1 MSHDEA
7 SLEAVMELDAR
18 PDSRRT
24 WLASVWAHRD
34 VLLMLSR
41 ADFHVRYKRATFGVL
56 WAVAVP
62 VVQSVVLAVVFSH
75 IIRVDDARAF
85 AAYVLAG
92 VLAWSYFALSVT
104 AASTAIVDGSN
115 LTDKVWFPRALL
127 PIVPCLANL
136 AGLCVSIAVLAVALP
151 FLHGEFGPRLLLL
164 VPAVALLLAFTLALG
179 LALSALHVYF
189 RDVKFLVQAG
199 LLVWFYVT
207 PIAYA
212 KSMLGGLSR
221 IVDFNPVTGIVAL
234 FQTAAVGA
242 PPHWQRALLVSV
254 VTTVVLGG
262 VALEAQRRH
271 DRLFV
276 DLL

>member
-1 MSHDEA
+1 M
-7 SLEAVMELDAR
+7 
-18 PDSRRT
+18 
-24 WLASVWAHRD
+24 LA
-34 VLLMLSR
+34 R

-75 IIRVDDARAF
+75 IIRVGDGRAF

-92 VLAWSYFALSVT
+92 VLAWSYFALSAT

-127 PIVPCLANL
+127 PMVPCLANV
-136 AGLCVSIAVLAVALP
+136 AGLCVSIGVLALALP

-164 VPAVALLLAFTLALG
+164 VPAVALLLGFTLSLG

-207 PIAYA
+207 PIAYSKA
-212 KSMLGGLSR
+212 MLGNLAGLA
-221 IVDFNPVTGIVAL
+221 DFNPMTGVVTV
-234 FQTAAVGA
+234 FQMAAVGA
-242 PPHWQRALLVSV
+242 PAHWHRAVFVSV
-254 VTTVVLGG
+254 ITTLVVAL

-271 DRLFV
+271 DRLFA